1 MPTMTALRAL
11 LQARC
16 HLALALIALAL
27 AVRILV
33 PAGMMPGSGD
43 RVLAVQICADA
54 SGLPKSQVLVIPGQL
69 APHEDNSAKG
79 TCAFAGLAA
88 PALAGADPVLLAMA
102 LAFILAIG
110 LALAAPALP
119 ARFARFQPPTRG
131 PPAFV

>member
-1 MPTMTALRAL
+1 MTALRAL
-11 LQARC
+11 FRAHR
-16 HLALALIALAL
+16 HLALLLVVVAL
-27 AVRILV
+27 AVRLLV
-33 PAGMMPGSGD
+33 PAGTMPGSGA
-43 RVLAVQICADA
+43 RVLSVEICADA
-54 SGLPKSQVLVIPGQL
+54 SGLPQSHKLVIPGQP

-88 PALAGADPVLLAMA
+88 PLLGGADPVLLAIA